1 VFEEPYSWMP
11 ERWLEEGYGQ
21 SRAKDMS
28 YVQWGYLRHRC
39 YGEKFAQQ
47 FDKVAWAR
55 IISACRVQ
63 SAGGVEQVVP
73 KPLWGS
79 GFGTSF
85 PEGNVPYWV
94 SISKRVEDISS

>member
-1 VFEEPYSWMP
+1 
-11 ERWLEEGYGQ
+11 
-21 SRAKDMS
+21 MS

-55 IISACRVQ
+55 IITKCH
-63 SAGGVEQVVP
+63 VENAIDGQKVP
-73 KPLWGS
+73 EPLWGS

-85 PEGNVPYWV
+85 PLDNAPYMV
-94 SISKRVEDISS
+94 RIRLRAESQ